1 MVRDSIREFDDPSLR
16 GECPLYWDDLNSRS
30 VPPGY
35 IEYYNKR
42 TGDIY
47 YEDLMTGQQWYTAL
61 DTDSRLYFY
70 TEDTETGKMR
80 SEWSLPATTSSL
92 SNEVR
97 IHSVY
102 YESSL

>member
-16 GECPLYWDDLNSRS
+16 

-35 IEYYNKR
+35 IQYYNKR

-92 SNEVR
+92 SNEVKFR
-97 IHSVY
+97 VFL
-102 YESSL
+102 E